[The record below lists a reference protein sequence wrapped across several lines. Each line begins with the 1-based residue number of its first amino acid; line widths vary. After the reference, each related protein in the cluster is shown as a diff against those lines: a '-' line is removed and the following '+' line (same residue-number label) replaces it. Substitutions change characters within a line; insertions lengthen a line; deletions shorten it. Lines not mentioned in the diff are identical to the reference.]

1 MKSSFASPANLP
13 SAKSGP
19 NAIVSLPLKPV
30 SRNFILEID
39 LTNRGPDIVRMEPL
53 LRRYMFKSDLGSL
66 KNLLEGKIVPRVRG
80 RCVRFGPVDDSPIV
94 VVVFMWVEGDLLFCQ
109 SARVHAWGS
118 LSLRFE
124 PVG

>member
-1 MKSSFASPANLP
+1 MSSLSVPSPPCLGLDLDDEIVVGV
-13 SAKSGP
+13 SGETIISSCGTQGR
-19 NAIVSLPLKPV
+19 NSLPVEPI
-30 SRNFILEID
+30 SGYFILEID

-94 VVVFMWVEGDLLFCQ
+94 IVVFMGVECDLLF
-109 SARVHAWGS
+109 
-118 LSLRFE
+118 
-124 PVG
+124 